1 MISIVYGA
9 TAADSAA
16 GAALIGIGPLLI
28 GMGLGLKWEKG
39 P

>member
-9 TAADSAA
+9 TVAESTI
-16 GAALIGIGPLLI
+16 GAALIGVGPILI
-28 GMGLGLKWEKG
+28 GMGLGFRWEKG